1 MKYKT
6 MSLVVLLLLTVGFLP
21 SRAQQDGRMYKLH
34 ALFIYNFTKHIKWDA
49 SDNSSFTVGV
59 YANQAALAAIKANLE
74 NKSVWGKKINVIAIK
89 SAREAGNCHIAYVPS
104 LNNDKDARFISQCKM
119 SNTLLVS
126 GDDMIDKGAAI
137 SFVTVDSK
145 LKFKI
150 DKMKVEQ
157 AGLKVSNSLLAVG
170 ISV

>member
-1 MKYKT
+1 MKYKAMT
-6 MSLVVLLLLTVGFLP
+6 LMVMFLLAVGFSP
-21 SRAQQDGRMYKLH
+21 SHAQTDAKIYKLH

-49 SDNSSFTVGV
+49 SNDMPFTVGV
-59 YANQAALAAIKANLE
+59 YASPAALTAIKANLE
-74 NKSVWGKKINVIAIK
+74 SKMIWGKNINVVAIK
-89 SAREAGNCHIAYVPS
+89 TANEAENCHIVYVPK
-104 LNNDKDARFISQCKM
+104 LNDNKASQFISQCKLN
-119 SNTLLVS
+119 NTLLVS
-126 GDDMIDKGAAI
+126 GGDMIDKGAAI
-137 SFVTVDSK
+137 SFVTVNSK